1 MKKFIALLIFLSL
14 SLPAFSQVENVPITN
29 PVFEFLKEMKVK
41 RVLSGYDDGYINL
54 ARYEVSDFLE
64 KINKKRT
71 ELSGTEKDL
80 LDKYRVEFIPSLE
93 NKDNTFYFFN
103 DTMSFKKR
111 LNNAF
116 SDKNKHLYH
125 FKRDKNNLVLEFV
138 GNVFVGKEIKPEIKH
153 NTLIMDGGL
162 RGRGTLLGHLGFL
175 VSFNKGVAIGQE
187 STALMVFPHL
197 KTDFKFQENAE
208 KQRDYGFQYAYVK
221 YATKPVEDLDISVQ
235 LGREKVMLGHG
246 YGDKFLFSNNAPDM
260 DFLKLQIKYG
270 ALEFMHLHAS
280 MPGQFLPDREDR
292 YTKYF
297 ATNRLNVNLRDFVNF
312 GLGEVI
318 IYNGRIDF
326 AYLNPLLVYL
336 EAEKNLQDR
345 DNKNFF
351 IDFQTNFIKGLEF
364 SGTYYLDDDQSF
376 ASFFGKTSI
385 DQKIGY
391 QIGAMAYEPLGLKD
405 LSLYLEYTKIRPY
418 VYSHYDIKDNYT
430 SQGII
435 LGHQL
440 GPNADEI
447 FAGLDYNLSYKVRF
461 SADYRY
467 RRKGSNILDDA
478 GNVIK
483 NVGSDVFFTYRPGI
497 DDPDATFLEG
507 DRINTNMINLALRF
521 QIIRNFWFTLE
532 YSYMIEDYVAKGYK
546 NETSFA
552 AFRMNVDY

>member
-1 MKKFIALLIFLSL
+1 MKNILTFVLFISITFPVL
-14 SLPAFSQVENVPITN
+14 SQVENVPVTN
-29 PVFEFLKEMKVK
+29 PVYEFLKEMKVK
-41 RVLSGYDDGYINL
+41 RIISGFDDGYINL

-64 KINKKRT
+64 KANEKRN
-71 ELSGTEKDL
+71 ELSVTEKEL
-80 LDKYRVEFIPSLE
+80 LDRYRIEFIPELQNRE
-93 NKDNTFYFFN
+93 NTFNIFN

-111 LNNAF
+111 LNNIF
-116 SDKNKHLYH
+116 SDKSKHIYN
-125 FKRDKNNLVLEFV
+125 FKRDKNNFTLEFI
-138 GNVFVGKEIKPEIKH
+138 GNLFVGKEIKPEIKY
-153 NTLIMDGGL
+153 NALVMDGGL
-162 RGRGTLLGHLGFL
+162 RARGTLLEHFGFL
-175 VSFNKGVAIGQE
+175 ISFNKGVTIGQE
-187 STALMVFPHL
+187 STALMLFPHL
-197 KTDFKFQENAE
+197 NTDYKFQEKRE
-208 KQRDYGFQYAYVK
+208 KQRDYGFQYGYLK
-221 YATKPVEDLDISVQ
+221 YSTKPLDDLDISVQ

-260 DFLKLQIKYG
+260 DFLKLQVKYG
-270 ALEFMHLHAS
+270 VLQFMHLHAS
-280 MPGQFLPDREDR
+280 MPGQFFQNREER

-297 ATNRLNVNLRDFVNF
+297 ATNRLNINLKNFINF
-312 GLGEVI
+312 GFGEVV

-326 AYLNPLLVYL
+326 AYLNPFLLYL

-351 IDFQTNFIKGLEF
+351 LDFQTNFIKGFEIT
-364 SGTYYLDDDQSF
+364 GTYYIDDDQGF

-430 SQGII
+430 SQGVI

-447 FAGLDYNLSYKVRF
+447 FTGLDYNLSHKVRL

-478 GNVIK
+478 GNIIK

-507 DRINTNMINLALRF
+507 DRINTNIINISLRF

-532 YSYMIEDYVAKGYK
+532 YSYMIDDYVAKRYK
-546 NETSFA
+546 KETSFA
-552 AFRMNVDY
+552 AFRMNIDY

>member
-1 MKKFIALLIFLSL
+1 MKKFITVFLFLCFSIPVL
-14 SLPAFSQVENVPITN
+14 SQVENVPVTN
-29 PVFEFLKEMKVK
+29 PVYEFLKEMKVK
-41 RVLSGYDDGYINL
+41 RVISGFDDGYINL
-54 ARYEVSDFLE
+54 ARYEISDFLE
-64 KINKKRT
+64 KANERRNALSVT
-71 ELSGTEKDL
+71 EREL
-80 LDKYRVEFIPSLE
+80 LDRYRVEFISE
-93 NKDNTFYFFN
+93 FQNRENTFYLFN
-103 DTMSFKKR
+103 DTMSFNKR
-111 LNNAF
+111 LYNSF

-125 FKRDKNNLVLEFV
+125 FKKGNNNITLEFL

-153 NTLIMDGGL
+153 NSLIMDGGL
-162 RGRGTLLGHLGFL
+162 RGRGTLLEHLGFL
-175 VSFNKGVAIGQE
+175 ISFNKGVMIGQE

-197 KTDFKFQENAE
+197 KTDFKFQEKRE
-208 KQRDYGFQYAYVK
+208 KQRDYGFQYGYLK

-235 LGREKVMLGHG
+235 LGREKVTLGHG

-270 ALEFMHLHAS
+270 ALQFMHLHAS
-280 MPGQFLPDREDR
+280 MPGQFFENREER

-297 ATNRLNVNLRDFVNF
+297 ATNRLNINLKNFINF
-312 GLGEVI
+312 GFGEVV

-326 AYLNPLLVYL
+326 AYLNPFLLYL

-351 IDFQTNFIKGLEF
+351 LDFQTNFIKGIEIT
-364 SGTYYLDDDQSF
+364 GTYYLDDDQGF

-391 QIGAMAYEPLGLKD
+391 QIGAMAYEPLGISD

-447 FAGLDYNLSYKVRF
+447 FAGLDYNLSYKIRL

-467 RRKGSNILDDA
+467 RRKGSNVLDDA

-507 DRINTNMINLALRF
+507 ERINTNMINLALRF
-521 QIIRNFWFTLE
+521 QIIRNIWFTLE
-532 YSYMIEDYVAKGYK
+532 YSYMVEDYVAKRYK
-546 NETSFA
+546 KETSFA
-552 AFRMNVDY
+552 ALRMNIDY